1 MHIDV
6 FNQVIISLLL
16 LLTGLFLIWI
26 YKGQKNKIDKNNEA
40 KNEKDDPLYLYVLLI
55 LSIVSFIIFGALLL
69 NNILNVLEFADIK
82 FLSPIKTESVLTIA
96 FSIASLTTTII
107 ITLLQQ
113 RINKKVKESNK
124 VKEDEM
130 NKARK
135 DELIKNNISTL
146 YNDKLSIVFLNSNLD
161 KIKQKENEIMNVID
175 AFIVDDTMINVDDTI
190 NKKTIP
196 QKEKLSLYKYFFKID
211 FGENIY
217 RNSINIQEVNKYS
230 LQINKKDSQDSQELT
245 IEVFNCSKSI
255 YIFINEPEE
264 KENDFNRFILQTT
277 RRKIIA
283 DKTGI
288 FKFEIVVIDNRHIDP
303 TDIGKHLRFT
313 INMNITF
320 SISEYN
326 SEGIAKGKVI
336 SKTIT
341 RKSD

>member
-1 MHIDV
+1 MLIGV
-6 FNQVIISLLL
+6 FIQVIISLFLL
-16 LLTGLFLIWI
+16 SVGINLIFL
-26 YKGQKNKIDKNNEA
+26 YKKQKDKIDKNNEA

-124 VKEDEM
+124 VKEYEM

-146 YNDKLSIVFLNSNLD
+146 YNDKLSIVFFNSNLD

-175 AFIVDDTMINVDDTI
+175 AFNVDDTMFNVDDTI
-190 NKKTIP
+190 NEKTIP

-264 KENDFNRFILQTT
+264 KEFNRFILQTT
-277 RRKIIA
+277 KRKIIA